1 MQISYDFIATKT
13 CRTHQAQCNIPTF
26 EALLSKICTCFS
38 KDEEGLVTHGC
49 LLWRSQIVYIR
60 PWSLN
65 TSTAFYF
72 VTECSNIAVFVRLR
86 VCMSRRIRTLP
97 GLDQFRD

>member
-49 LLWRSQIVYIR
+49 LL
-60 PWSLN
+60 
-65 TSTAFYF
+65 
-72 VTECSNIAVFVRLR
+72 
-86 VCMSRRIRTLP
+86 
-97 GLDQFRD
+97 